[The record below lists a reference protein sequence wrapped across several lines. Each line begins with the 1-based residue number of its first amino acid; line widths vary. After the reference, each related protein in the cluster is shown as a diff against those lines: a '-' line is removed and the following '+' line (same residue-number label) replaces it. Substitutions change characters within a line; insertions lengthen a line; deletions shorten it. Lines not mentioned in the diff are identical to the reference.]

1 MLGLNG
7 ICHRLGFPG
16 GSDGKESTCNVED
29 LGSIPDWGISPGEG
43 NGYPLQYSC
52 LENPHGQRSLTGCH
66 PWACKESD
74 MTEQLSRLRRIMIDL
89 KKKKKNWKK
98 KPLKDISWSIT
109 KWSTREVMLPTKIFM
124 WIKLLPLAL
133 RFWSLIVLFIG
144 GNSILYSRKKINIGL
159 KNAAWENKDVF

>member
-7 ICHRLGFPG
+7 ICHYRLGFPG

-29 LGSIPDWGISPGEG
+29 LGSIPVWGISPGEG

-66 PWACKESD
+66 PLACKESD

-89 KKKKKNWKK
+89 KKKLKK
-98 KPLKDISWSIT
+98 KPLKDIS
-109 KWSTREVMLPTKIFM
+109 
-124 WIKLLPLAL
+124 
-133 RFWSLIVLFIG
+133 
-144 GNSILYSRKKINIGL
+144 
-159 KNAAWENKDVF
+159 